1 MASCAITPLI
11 FYTGAMPM
19 MMLETE
25 ALSLAPSLT
34 PALTLQIAVGHTMVL
49 DAALLQRSS
58 CLNVAQGLLRVAI
71 SGLELEPLDAPAITL
86 GFLQAGDQLNLD
98 LLRRSRL
105 HLEAIFPV
113 ELKDDEERLPSEGSN
128 NLNDWTVALL
138 MIRHLG
144 EAEQRIAAL
153 MQLLVERLGRRCGE
167 WYELPMLLTHA
178 QLAELSG
185 HTRVTVT
192 RQLSKWRKA
201 GLISPQTCPGGGLRL
216 APQLMQA

>member
-1 MASCAITPLI
+1 
-11 FYTGAMPM
+11 M

-25 ALSLAPSLT
+25 ALSLAPSLTPSLT

-128 NLNDWTVALL
+128 SLNDWTVALL

-201 GLISPQTCPGGGLRL
+201 GLISTQTCPGGGLRL

>member
-1 MASCAITPLI
+1 MLMT
-11 FYTGAMPM
+11 
-19 MMLETE
+19 MLEHE
-25 ALSLAPSLT
+25 T
-34 PALTLQIAVGHTMVL
+34 PTLNLRIAVGHTMVL
-49 DAALLQRSS
+49 DASLLQRSS

-71 SGLELEPLDAPAITL
+71 SRLEDEPLDAPAITL

-98 LLRRSRL
+98 LLRRARL
-105 HLEAIFPV
+105 HLEALLPV
-113 ELKDDEERLPSEGSN
+113 ELKDGDERLLPVGST
-128 NLNDWTVALL
+128 NLTDWTVALL

-144 EAEQRIAAL
+144 ESEQRIAAL
-153 MQLLVERLGRRCGE
+153 MQLLVDRLGRRCGE
-167 WYELPMLLTHA
+167 WYELPMLFTHA

-201 GLISPQTCPGGGLRL
+201 GLIAQQSHPGGGLRL

>member
-1 MASCAITPLI
+1 
-11 FYTGAMPM
+11 M
-19 MMLETE
+19 MMLETV
-25 ALSLAPSLT
+25 APAVA
-34 PALTLQIAVGHTMVL
+34 PALRYQIAVGHTMVL
-49 DAALLQRSS
+49 DADVLQRSS
-58 CLNVAQGLLRVAI
+58 CLNVARGLMRVAI
-71 SGLELEPLDAPAITL
+71 SGLEWEPLDAPAITL

-105 HLEAIFPV
+105 HLEALLPV
-113 ELKDDEERLPSEGSN
+113 ELKDDEERLPSEGST

-144 EAEQRIAAL
+144 EAEARIAAL
-153 MQLLVERLGRRCGE
+153 MQLLVERLGRRCGD
-167 WYELPMLLTHA
+167 WYELPMVLTHA

-201 GLISPQTCPGGGLRL
+201 GLISGQSCPGGGMRL
-216 APQLMQA
+216 APQLMEA